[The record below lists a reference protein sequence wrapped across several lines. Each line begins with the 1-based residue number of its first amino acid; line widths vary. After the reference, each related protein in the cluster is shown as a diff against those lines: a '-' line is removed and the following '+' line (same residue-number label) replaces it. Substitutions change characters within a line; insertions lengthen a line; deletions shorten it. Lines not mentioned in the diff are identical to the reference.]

1 MGSCRFVY
9 NLALETKNHAYASHR
24 KNLSCFELIKQ
35 LPELKKECEWLK
47 EVNSSSLQQAIV
59 DLDKAFTSFFKG
71 RSKFPNFKK
80 KSGKQS
86 YRNPHGKEILIKEN
100 MIFFPKFRE
109 GVKLIQ
115 DRKFKGTIKNTTI
128 SKTPTGKY
136 FISVLVE
143 TGKDNPKPQKVKP
156 ETSIGID
163 LGITSF
169 AVTSN
174 GELVNNPKYL
184 RKAML
189 HLKYLQRQ
197 VSKKKKG
204 GSNRKKAV
212 YKLALQHE
220 RVTNKRKDFLHKLST
235 DLIKNHDTICLEDL
249 NIAGM
254 VKNHSLAGAIG
265 DASWSEFV
273 RQLKYK
279 AEWSGKNVLQIP
291 TFEPSTKICNV
302 CGATN
307 HTLTLADR
315 EWACVCGVNHDRD
328 INAAINIKNYCLK
341 NYSGKASRQKSV
353 ELPTLV
359 GAMKQKDKLSEN

>member
-24 KNLSCFELIKQ
+24 KKLSCFDLMNQ
-35 LPELKKECEWLK
+35 LPDLKKECEWLK
-47 EVNSSSLQQAIV
+47 EVSSQSLQQSII
-59 DLDKAFTSFFKG
+59 DLDKAFTAFFKG
-71 RSKFPNFKK
+71 HAKFPNFKK
-80 KSGKQS
+80 KTGRQS
-86 YRNPHGKEILIKEN
+86 FRNPHGKEVIIKGN
-100 MIFFPKFRE
+100 KIIQPKFRE
-109 GVKLIQ
+109 GIKFVQ
-115 DRKFKGTIKNTTI
+115 DRPLAGDIKSTTI

-174 GELVNNPKYL
+174 GELVSNPKHL

-220 RVTNKRKDFLHKLST
+220 RITNKRKDFLHKIST
-235 DLIKNHDTICLEDL
+235 SLIKNHDTICCEDL
-249 NIAGM
+249 NIDGM
-254 VKNHSLAGAIG
+254 MKKRSLAGAIG
-265 DASWSEFV
+265 DASWGEFV

-315 EWACVCGVNHDRD
+315 EWTCVCGVNHDRD

-341 NYSGKASRQKSV
+341 NNGGGPHRQKSA

-359 GAMKQKDKLSEN
+359 GALKQKDNLV